1 MTVVDRAEIPL
12 ERVRAVSEKLCL
24 DPVLFCGLITG
35 EINADWNTKQKFSL
49 YSSVEVGRAA

>member
-35 EINADWNTKQKFSL
+35 EINADWNTKQKFSVVNRSL
-49 YSSVEVGRAA
+49 AR

>member
-24 DPVLFCGLITG
+24 DPVLFCGLITD
-35 EINADWNTKQKFSL
+35 EINAD
-49 YSSVEVGRAA
+49 